1 MRFFTLR
8 LAVGLLG
15 IVPLA
20 AQTGPVGPGSVVYPA
35 SAGTSPGAFP
45 KDGPGAGF
53 SPLTAVLV
61 AACAGAGIW
70 LWWRRRPGVAAFPGR
85 GERRLVVAETR
96 PLGNRQYLVV
106 AAYDEKRYLLGV
118 CPGRIELLAPLE
130 TAVAPP
136 PLP

>member
-1 MRFFTLR
+1 M
-8 LAVGLLG
+8 
-15 IVPLA
+15 
-20 AQTGPVGPGSVVYPA
+20 
-35 SAGTSPGAFP
+35 
-45 KDGPGAGF
+45 
-53 SPLTAVLV
+53 
-61 AACAGAGIW
+61 
-70 LWWRRRPGVAAFPGR
+70 
-85 GERRLVVAETR
+85 AETR